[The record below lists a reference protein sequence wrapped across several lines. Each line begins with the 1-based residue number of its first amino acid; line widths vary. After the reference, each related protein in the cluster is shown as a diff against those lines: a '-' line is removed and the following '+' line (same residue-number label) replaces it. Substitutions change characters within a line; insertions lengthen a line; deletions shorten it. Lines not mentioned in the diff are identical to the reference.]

1 MFKNI
6 TLGPDFTTHTFEI
19 LIMLLGAFL
28 LGLWLGWLL
37 WSKYQK
43 EAERLRLDLQ
53 SLESANLVLKEENDR
68 FKRRLS
74 DEEAQRLTLLRQNDE
89 MISSRQL
96 LEAKHRVSMESLME
110 AEEKIRRLETEL
122 ALAATKSPAPSV
134 SEIEI
139 APLSAYEEEAPFTSA
154 EEASQSPVTEAI
166 VFDMSGEGLAQEE
179 FTITEDMLNE
189 ASEEEDIPP
198 AISEKSAD
206 LPPASAESPVI
217 DVADINPELIEIEV
231 VTTPLAAK
239 RDDLKK
245 IEGIGPKISE
255 LLNQYGIYTF
265 EQLAKTEVR
274 RLKEILSAAGP
285 QLAMHDPGTWPSQAN
300 LAANGEWK
308 NLEFFQEMLKGGKA
322 PK

>member
-37 WSKYQK
+37 WSKYKK
-43 EAERLRLDLQ
+43 EAERLLLETQ
-53 SLESANLVLKEENDR
+53 SLESANQILKEENDR
-68 FKRRLS
+68 FKQRLK
-74 DEEAQRLTLLRQNDE
+74 DEEAQRLSLLNQRDE
-89 MISSRQL
+89 MAGSRQL
-96 LEAKHRVSMESLME
+96 LEAKHRAAMESLME

-122 ALAATKSPAPSV
+122 ALAATKSTTPDV
-134 SEIEI
+134 SAVQI
-139 APLSAYEEEAPFTSA
+139 APLSAYEEEPPYAGADTSQAPVMETI
-154 EEASQSPVTEAI
+154 E
-166 VFDMSGEGLAQEE
+166 FDSGGENFAQEE
-179 FTITEDMLNE
+179 FVVTDDMLNE
-189 ASEEEDIPP
+189 ASEEEDMPP

-206 LPPASAESPVI
+206 LPPATAESPVV
-217 DVADINPELIEIEV
+217 DAADINPELIEIEV
-231 VTTPLAAK
+231 VAPPFAAK